1 LKTKPDVSGRRH
13 VGVAEVRASF
23 DPPNREPI
31 SLAFFARPLANL
43 ITPMIFNIGVTADQV
58 ILARLFIGL
67 LALVLLALGGF
78 WTSLAGLIA
87 FSFAY
92 ILDCV
97 DGNISRLDDSGN
109 YWGKFIDGFADD
121 IVLFSTPFA
130 IGIGLYGANNNITP
144 IIIGGVIS
152 VIALLTGTARHR
164 FGFVREW
171 MLAQTGP
178 LNVEDLANLERFDS
192 LRNNPVRLAMNLY
205 CFAPW
210 LILIPDNGW
219 TYLGVMLILATGANL
234 IWIGTLV
241 SQASAVF
248 RRPRKGAH
256 AGRSA
261 NQRKH

>member
-1 LKTKPDVSGRRH
+1 MKTKPDVSGRRH

-144 IIIGGVIS
+144 KDNNGNTGIIQAKSTGLTPSSLIS
-152 VIALLTGTARHR
+152 KNKKATAKNRPPKTGNNICLFRSEDISLT
-164 FGFVREW
+164 
-171 MLAQTGP
+171 LPPQ
-178 LNVEDLANLERFDS
+178 
-192 LRNNPVRLAMNLY
+192 
-205 CFAPW
+205 C
-210 LILIPDNGW
+210 
-219 TYLGVMLILATGANL
+219 
-234 IWIGTLV
+234 
-241 SQASAVF
+241 SQ
-248 RRPRKGAH
+248 KL
-256 AGRSA
+256 
-261 NQRKH
+261 